1 MMTKHDW
8 LMGLFFLGAV
18 IACACAFALVGLLFG

>member
-1 MMTKHDW
+1 MKKEDW

-18 IACACAFALVGLLFG
+18 MACSFAIALAHLLFG